1 MISSTSVKYARAL
14 ADVAEEMGVA
24 RSAGSDLEK
33 FSTTLAKSAELLQAL
48 ANPAFPLQLK
58 QNVVREVSSRLS
70 LTPIVV
76 NVLLLLTE
84 RSRMRQLGEV
94 VEAYQQ
100 IMDDSA
106 GVVRVDVVSAVGL
119 SEKIRARLMDTL
131 SAVTG
136 KEIRLEYQQDGE
148 LIGGLKLQMGSTVF
162 DGSIRTELEQLRQEL
177 SY

>member
-14 ADVAEEMGVA
+14 ADVADEMELVRPVGT
-24 RSAGSDLEK
+24 DLQK
-33 FSTTLAKSAELLQAL
+33 FAATLAESEELRQAL

-58 QNVVREVSSRLS
+58 QNVVRKVASRLK
-70 LTPIVV
+70 LNPIVV
-76 NVLLLLTE
+76 NILLLLTE
-84 RSRMRQLGEV
+84 RSRMGQLGEV

-100 IMDDSA
+100 IMDDAA
-106 GVVRVDVVSAVGL
+106 GVVRVSVVSAVGL
-119 SEKIRARLMDTL
+119 SDRIRGQLTETL
-131 SAVTG
+131 TSLTG
-136 KEIRLEYQQDGE
+136 KEIRLEYQEDPE

>member
-14 ADVAEEMGVA
+14 ADVADEMKVVRPVGV
-24 RSAGSDLEK
+24 DLQK
-33 FSTTLAKSAELLQAL
+33 FADAHADSAELRQAL
-48 ANPAFPLQLK
+48 SNPAFPLQLK
-58 QNVVREVSSRLS
+58 QNVVKEVASRLK
-70 LTPIVV
+70 LNPIVV

-84 RSRMRQLGEV
+84 RSRMGQLGEV

-100 IMDDSA
+100 IMDDAA
-106 GVVRVDVVSAVGL
+106 GVVRVNVVSAVGL
-119 SEKIRARLMDTL
+119 SERIRGRLSDTL
-131 SAVTG
+131 AVVTG
-136 KEIRLEYQQDGE
+136 KEIRLEYQEDPE